1 MWILGLKG
9 LTNSLPWRVIALPFN
24 CLLSSRKYKP
34 ITTYEQRCSY
44 KRDFQAEYRV
54 YEGLKEKVDSVST
67 KFTELQNKRQQFPEG
82 SEKRKVG

>member
-1 MWILGLKG
+1 MWI
-9 LTNSLPWRVIALPFN
+9 LPWRVIALPFY